1 MQKKLGAKRNGGSL
15 SLSAF
20 FSPSLSSLHPGAWP
34 LSHEGR
40 RWILLHPP
48 YEDVN
53 LWIPSV
59 RDSRTYS
66 YIPSIPRARSVLGRE
81 REGDD
86 AIMHRWHENRR
97 GTGIEIDGEANKAGV
112 TKYFERKSV
121 EKFSEFLACT
131 AFPIREET

>member
-15 SLSAF
+15 SPSAF
-20 FSPSLSSLHPGAWP
+20 FLSLSSLHPGAWP

-53 LWIPSV
+53 LWISSV

-66 YIPSIPRARSVLGRE
+66 YIPSIPRARSVLSRE

-112 TKYFERKSV
+112 MKYFERKTV
-121 EKFSEFLACT
+121 ETFSELLAGT
-131 AFPIREET
+131 GFAIREET